1 MTKIAEALSGR
12 RSYYQIHKEI
22 PVSPAQV
29 EETVKELTEL
39 VPDAFDMKSSRVVL
53 LMGEAHD
60 DFWNLVYDCFGGKVA
75 REKTDSFKAGAG
87 TILYFYDEKVVEK
100 MQETYPSYAENFPVW
115 ANQSSGML
123 QHYNPVIDE
132 AVRKRFD
139 LPEHYKLVA
148 QMPFGGIAE
157 EPEPKK
163 KEDISLRVQVIS

>member
-87 TILYFYDEKVVEK
+87 TILYF
-100 MQETYPSYAENFPVW
+100 
-115 ANQSSGML
+115 
-123 QHYNPVIDE
+123 
-132 AVRKRFD
+132 
-139 LPEHYKLVA
+139 
-148 QMPFGGIAE
+148 
-157 EPEPKK
+157 
-163 KEDISLRVQVIS
+163 

>member
-100 MQETYPSYAENFPVW
+100 CRKPILPMRKTFPSGPTNRAVC
-115 ANQSSGML
+115 SSCPSGRRSVNSESERRSSITIPSSMK
-123 QHYNPVIDE
+123 Q
-132 AVRKRFD
+132 
-139 LPEHYKLVA
+139 
-148 QMPFGGIAE
+148 
-157 EPEPKK
+157 
-163 KEDISLRVQVIS
+163 